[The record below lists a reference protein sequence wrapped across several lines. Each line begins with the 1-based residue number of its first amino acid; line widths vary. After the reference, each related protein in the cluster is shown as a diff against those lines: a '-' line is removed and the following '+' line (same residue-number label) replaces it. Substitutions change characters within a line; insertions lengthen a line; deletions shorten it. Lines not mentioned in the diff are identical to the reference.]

1 MMLPAVVFCSALRHV
16 AHIGIPPLL
25 VLVFVGDAKVL
36 AGVDVVIG
44 EGAPGARA

>member
-25 VLVFVGDAKVL
+25 VLVFAGDAKVL